1 MSQEPVETA
10 PNPDDDFLMLRRG
23 QAAGVEIPAGLN
35 LTAMMDML
43 TIILVYLVK
52 VYADLPVNATAVKD
66 LKPNETV
73 LVSREEMGNG
83 QLVMVAPQGVTVGS
97 RPVAACAVPEGTPLN
112 VAPRSAC
119 RLAVEAALNAGFK
132 DAQSIADK
140 TGGVVAFDKNVLLVV
155 DQGVAYMDTLYVL
168 DAAGEAKFE
177 SFQLITKQA
186 PTASAGAKE

>member
-23 QAAGVEIPAGLN
+23 QASGVEIPTGLN

-97 RPVAACAVPEGTPLN
+97 RPVAAYAVAEGVALN
-112 VAPRSAC
+112 VAPKSPC
-119 RLAVEAALNAGFK
+119 GLALEAALGAAFK
-132 DAQSIADK
+132 DAQAIAEK

-155 DQGVAYMDTLYVL
+155 DQGVPYMDTLYVL
-168 DAAGEAKFE
+168 NAAGEAKFE
-177 SFQLITKQA
+177 SFQLVTKQA
-186 PTASAGAKE
+186 ATTTAGAKE